1 MYSRITGSSSQSTSA
16 SQADE
21 SRRSEDSYRFAETVA
36 GTSAARPYSL
46 VTEPPID
53 EIDRSSF
60 MREVRGFMGGDIRH
74 IAGNPQE
81 YSHFVS
87 NKAERAAWVA
97 GGYASTYDN
106 PNKRARFFRYQLGD
120 KTVGLLRSGAGFPL
134 ETEEAQR
141 KFPEHSDVTSVLDL
155 RVTHPLVENAG
166 DILLEHQLRLD
177 GERPLVMSR
186 PALEGIEPRLAEMG
200 FVHMGDMG
208 DWGNNCWG
216 LDPNQHPEKWTKND
230 DGEWQRA
237 DKPPLY
243 LSKTEGNDTDTE
255 AGSEASSEAYSS
267 EADSSDDDPSWHL
280 ERAMRQL
287 AMG

>member
-21 SRRSEDSYRFAETVA
+21 SRQSEDSYRFAETVA

-46 VTEPPID
+46 VAEPPID

-60 MREVRGFMGGDIRH
+60 MREVRDFMGGDIRH

-81 YSHFVS
+81 YSNFVS

-106 PNKRARFFRYQLGD
+106 PSKRARFFRYQLGD
-120 KTVGLLRSGAGFPL
+120 NTVGLLRSGAGFPL

-141 KFPEHSDVTSVLDL
+141 RFPENSEVTSVLDL
-155 RVTHPLVENAG
+155 RITHPLVENAG

-186 PALEGIEPRLAEMG
+186 PALDGIEPRLAEMG

-208 DWGNNCWG
+208 DWGHNCWG
-216 LDPNQHPEKWTKND
+216 LDPTQHPEKWTKNAN
-230 DGEWQRA
+230 GEWQRA

-243 LSKTEGNDTDTE
+243 LSKAESNDTDTE
-255 AGSEASSEAYSS
+255 AGSEAYSS

-280 ERAMRQL
+280 ERAMRRL